1 MKNVGNAITIIILLI
16 GLAVGWGILQSDVKH
31 NTDTLTAVSAVVRDN
46 TAEIIDG
53 RIMREQILTKL
64 SYIEALL
71 LELREKDK

>member
-53 RIMREQILTKL
+53 RITREQILTKL